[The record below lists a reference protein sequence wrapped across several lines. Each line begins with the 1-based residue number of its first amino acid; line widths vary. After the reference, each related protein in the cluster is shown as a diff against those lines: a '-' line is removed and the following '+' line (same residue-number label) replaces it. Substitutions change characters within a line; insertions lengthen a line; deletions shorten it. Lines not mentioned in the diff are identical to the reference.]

1 MRRSFVVIALI
12 LTGVG
17 ALAGGL
23 FGKLQN
29 SASAGTEMTPQKVV
43 SDYSEALDIV
53 AKNYG
58 GKQNLETL
66 SDSSIQSMLWTLDP
80 HSSFFT
86 REEFK
91 KLSEEQASQFYGIGV
106 SILQQRDGV

>member
-12 LTGVG
+12 LTAVG

-23 FGKLQN
+23 FGTLQN
-29 SASAGTEMTPQKVV
+29 SASAGTELTSKKVV
-43 SDYSEALDIV
+43 SDYSEALEIV
-53 AKNYG
+53 SKNYS

-91 KLSEEQASQFYGIGV
+91 KLSEEQASQF
-106 SILQQRDGV
+106 